1 MMNSEQ
7 RRIIDLIAAQ
17 GPRTGLELK
26 KEIDLESLALW
37 RFCKTSPELEVRSL
51 GKRYLRL
58 DRRVEGFARL
68 SPSILRE
75 FLTYSVVGL
84 AREPDPLEQRC
95 RQVIGRIHEITRYK
109 NDLARQLVSQVMEEL
124 REEVAGSPQ
133 ACFIL
138 AGDIVHGMAH
148 DVPRPEHSSG
158 KLVKGSDIDLVVVVD
173 DLCPESHLAKL
184 DGIIYRKKYRML
196 IDPAVNEELDYKVKR
211 LAVVRKQADFVDFP
225 QMVAIKILHEGL
237 LLAGSEDLFD
247 TVKAIIK
254 NQGLLEK
261 LDGLEE
267 LARSLRKQ
275 AEADILE
282 GRLGPAEIKKMGFFY
297 SAEEFEEFE

>member
-1 MMNSEQ
+1 MANSEQ
-7 RRIIDLIAAQ
+7 SRIIDLIAAQ
-17 GPRTGLELK
+17 GPCTGLELK
-26 KEIDLESLALW
+26 KESELDSLALW
-37 RFCKTSPELEVRSL
+37 RACKTSPELQVRCL
-51 GKRYLRL
+51 GRRYLRL
-58 DRRVEGFARL
+58 DRRVDGFARL

-84 AREPDPLEQRC
+84 IREPVPLEKRC

-109 NDLARQLVSQVMEEL
+109 YDLARQLVAEVMAEL
-124 REEVAGSPQ
+124 RDEVPDSLP

-138 AGDIVHGMAH
+138 AGDIVHDMAH

-173 DLCPESHLAKL
+173 DLYSESDLARL
-184 DGIIYRKKYRML
+184 DGIIYRKKYRLL

-211 LAVVRKQADFVDFP
+211 LAVVRKQADFADFP
-225 QMVAIKILHEGL
+225 HMVAIKILHEGL

-275 AEADILE
+275 AETDILE